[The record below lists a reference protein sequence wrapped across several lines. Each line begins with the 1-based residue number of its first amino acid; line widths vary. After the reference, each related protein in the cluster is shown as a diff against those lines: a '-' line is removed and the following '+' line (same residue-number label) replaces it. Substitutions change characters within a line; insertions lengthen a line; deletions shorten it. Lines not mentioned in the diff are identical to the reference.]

1 VSHTDPEILALRALG
16 ETAGTAH
23 DAEHAE
29 SCAHCQAELARLTEV
44 VRLARDADP
53 GETLQAPPPQVW
65 DRIAAATGVSA
76 PLNTAPLNT
85 AAPNAAAPNGPA
97 LNGSALNGS
106 SVPAKAPAAPETP
119 AAPAEAP
126 ASPEHSRGFRPAHRR
141 TGRPRR
147 RLAGALAAVAAGLV
161 IGIGGT
167 IGVAQVVKSPPT
179 HVVARIELSPLP
191 QFPQWQG
198 TTGTAVM
205 RATAGQQQLVVTLR
219 APARTGFYEV
229 WLLAR
234 DGVSMISLGD
244 LNADHTGTF
253 TMPPGVDLGDYSR
266 IDISLQPF
274 DGSTQ
279 HSKTSVV
286 RGSLPATALGGAAT
300 TRA

>member
-16 ETAGTAH
+16 ETAGTAD
-23 DAEHAE
+23 DAEHAV

-65 DRIAAATGVSA
+65 DRIAAATGVSV
-76 PLNTAPLNT
+76 PLDK
-85 AAPNAAAPNGPA
+85 PA

-106 SVPAKAPAAPETP
+106 APPKEPAAPRR
-119 AAPAEAP
+119 AA
-126 ASPEHSRGFRPAHRR
+126 
-141 TGRPRR
+141 RPRR

-161 IGIGGT
+161 IGIGST
-167 IGVAQVVKSPPT
+167 IGVTQVVKSPPT

-205 RATAGQQQLVVTLR
+205 RSTASQQQLVVTLR
-219 APARTGFYEV
+219 APARPGFYEV

-244 LNADHTGTF
+244 LSSEHTGTF
-253 TMPPGVDLGDYSR
+253 TMPPGVDLRDYSR

-274 DGSTQ
+274 NGNTQ

-286 RGSLPATALGGAAT
+286 RGSLPAAALGGAAT